1 MELRENVIIPLGYGK
16 YVRSDKIVALE
27 PIEDDRG
34 PGRRTFVYVEELK
47 NPMVASRT
55 ETSIVANIAEVP
67 KEVMEATAA
76 MELLQDMLDDIRQI
90 GPMLRTSIKKEAGL
104 DIGKIEKRIEEI
116 LKHEIGME
124 FKQ

>member
-1 MELRENVIIPLGYGK
+1 MELRENVIVPLGYGK
-16 YVRSDKIVALE
+16 YVRSDKIVALQ

-47 NPMVASRT
+47 NPIVASRT

-67 KEVMEATAA
+67 REVLEATAA
-76 MELLQDMLDDIRQI
+76 MELLQDILDDIQQI
-90 GPMLRTSIKKEAGL
+90 GSMLRASIKKEAGL
-104 DIGKIEKRIEEI
+104 DISKIEKRIEEI

>member
-1 MELRENVIIPLGYGK
+1 MELRENVIVPLGYGK

-27 PIEDDRG
+27 PIENDRG

-76 MELLQDMLDDIRQI
+76 MELLQDMLDDIQQI

-104 DIGKIEKRIEEI
+104 DVGKIEKRIEEI
-116 LKHEIGME
+116 LKHEIGVE